1 MDFSTLNQEQ
11 ATAVRHTEGPLL
23 VVAGAGSGKTRVLT
37 WRIAYL
43 INEKGVF
50 PGNILALTFTNKAA
64 KEMNSRVE
72 KLLGYSTAGMWI
84 GTFHAMCVRML
95 RRDVEQLGYTR
106 DFVIYDPQ
114 DQKTLAKEIL
124 KELRI
129 DEDDLPV
136 RRVISEISWAKD
148 QMMGPEKY
156 KSAFPGDDEKEEI
169 AEVYRR
175 YQNRLK
181 SNNAMDFDD
190 LILKTLEL
198 FRTKPE
204 VLGYWRD
211 KFKYI
216 HVDEYQD
223 TNRAQYELIRL
234 LADKHQ
240 NLCVVG
246 DLDQSIYGW
255 RGADIRNIRD
265 FEKDFSGAKVIKL
278 EQNYRSTKRILEAA
292 NAVIDNNMD
301 RRKKTLWTDNE
312 DGHPLKYYLAQ
323 DDKEEARY
331 VALRIAEKVRD
342 FDEAYKDMAILY
354 RTNAQS
360 RVMEDALR
368 QAHIPYKIVGG
379 LKFYD
384 RKEIK
389 DIMGYLRLVQNPV
402 DLISLGRVI
411 NVPGRHIGEK
421 SVDRLFGE
429 IIARQE
435 APLTVIREAIAERWF
450 PAKTTQGLRSFLTV
464 IEPLIDE
471 RQYLTPV
478 DTIESV
484 LKASGYMAALELEN
498 TIEARSR
505 MENIEEFLS
514 VAQEFEFNNEGGTL
528 QDFLADMSLVSDQ
541 DSLVEEEEG
550 VRLMTLH
557 SAKGLEFPVVFMVG
571 MEEGLFPTSRAIQ
584 EDDLEEERRLC
595 YVGITRAERELHLT
609 HATARFQFG
618 RTSYNMIS
626 RFIDEIPETLFE
638 APRKKR
644 DIMKEA
650 KNAWTVPPVSSSQ
663 KSTPASLE
671 GTEDLKAGAKVRH
684 KLFGEGVVISVK
696 GSGAQTEL
704 TIAFAQKGIKKLM
717 LGFAPLEVIS

>member
-1 MDFSTLNQEQ
+1 MDFSTLNKEQ
-11 ATAVRHTEGPLL
+11 HLAVKETEGPLL

-43 INEKGVF
+43 INERGIF

-64 KEMNSRVE
+64 KEMNNRVE
-72 KLLGYSTAGMWI
+72 KLLSRSTAGMWI
-84 GTFHAMCVRML
+84 GTFHAICVRML
-95 RRDVEQLGYTR
+95 RRDVEFLGYTR

-124 KELRI
+124 KELHI

-136 RRVISEISWAKD
+136 RKVMGEISWAKD
-148 QMMGPEKY
+148 RMMTPEKY
-156 KSAFPGDDEKEEI
+156 KSTFPGDDEKGEI

-175 YQNRLK
+175 YQGRLK

-198 FRTKPE
+198 FKSQAA
-204 VLGYWRD
+204 VLEYWQD
-211 KFKYI
+211 KFKYV

-234 LADKHQ
+234 LAMKHR

-265 FEKDFSGAKVIKL
+265 FEKDFSPAKVIKL
-278 EQNYRSTKRILEAA
+278 EQNYRSTRRILEAA

-312 DGHPLKYYLAQ
+312 EGHKLKYFLAQ

-331 VALRIAEKVRD
+331 VATRILEKVRD
-342 FDEAYKDMAILY
+342 GDEAYKDMAVLY

-360 RVMEDALR
+360 RVMEDAFR
-368 QAHIPYKIVGG
+368 QAKIPYKIVGG

-389 DIMGYLRLVQNPV
+389 DIMAYLRFIQNPV
-402 DLISLGRVI
+402 DLIALGRVI

-421 SVDRLFGE
+421 SIDRLMTE
-429 IIARQE
+429 IKSREE
-435 APLTVIREAIAERWF
+435 APLAVLREAVAEKWF
-450 PAKTTQGLRSFLTV
+450 PAKTTEGIRSYLRAV
-464 IEPLIDE
+464 EPLIAE
-471 RQYLTPV
+471 LETLTPV
-478 DTIESV
+478 EAIEGV
-484 LKASGYMAALELEN
+484 LEASGFMSALEIEN

-528 QDFLADMSLVSDQ
+528 RDFLVDMSLVSDQ

-550 VRLMTLH
+550 VRMMTLH
-557 SAKGLEFPVVFMVG
+557 SAKGLEFPIVFMVG
-571 MEEGLFPTSRAIQ
+571 MEENLFPTSRAIA

-609 HATARFQFG
+609 HATQRFQFG
-618 RTSYNMIS
+618 RASYNQIS
-626 RFIDEIPETLFE
+626 RFIAEIPEAVFE
-638 APRKKR
+638 TPHKKR
-644 DIMKEA
+644 ELGKEV
-650 KNAWTVPPVSSSQ
+650 KTAWAVPPIS
-663 KSTPASLE
+663 ASLKTSGVAVE
-671 GTEDLKAGAKVRH
+671 GSEDLKAGAKVRH
-684 KLFGEGVVISVK
+684 KLFGEGVIISVK
-696 GSGAQTEL
+696 GSGTQTEL

>member
-1 MDFSTLNQEQ
+1 MDFSTLNKEQ
-11 ATAVRHTEGPLL
+11 RDAVLATEGPLL

-37 WRIAYL
+37 WRIAHL
-43 INEKGVF
+43 IKDKGMY
-50 PGNILALTFTNKAA
+50 PGNVLALTFTNKAA

-84 GTFHAMCVRML
+84 GTFHAICVRML
-95 RRDVEQLGYTR
+95 RRDVEYLGYTKN
-106 DFVIYDPQ
+106 FVIYDPQ

-136 RRVISEISWAKD
+136 RRVMGEISWAKD
-148 QMMGPEKY
+148 RMMTPERY
-156 KSAFPGDDEKEEI
+156 KAAFPGDDEKEEI

-175 YQNRLK
+175 YQSRLK

-190 LILKTLEL
+190 LILKTVEL
-198 FRTKPE
+198 LKSKPE
-204 VLGYWRD
+204 VLLSWQER
-211 KFKYI
+211 FKYI

-234 LADKHQ
+234 LAQKHR

-265 FEKDFSGAKVIKL
+265 FEKDFSPATVIKL

-312 DGHPLKYYLAQ
+312 DGHQLKYFVAQ

-331 VALRIAEKVRD
+331 VALRIAEKARES
-342 FDEAYKDMAILY
+342 DEAYKDMAVLY

-368 QAHIPYKIVGG
+368 QARIPYKIVGG

-389 DIMGYLRLVQNPV
+389 DIMAYLRIIQNPV
-402 DLISLGRVI
+402 DLIAFGRVI

-421 SVDRLFGE
+421 TIDRLFGE
-429 IIARQE
+429 MNERE
-435 APLTVIREAIAERWF
+435 EPPLSVLYEAIAEKWF
-450 PAKTTQGLRSFLTV
+450 PAKTTEGLRAFV
-464 IEPLIDE
+464 RCVEPLIVE
-471 RQYLTPV
+471 RHNLKPV
-478 DTIESV
+478 DAIESV
-484 LKASGYMAALELEN
+484 LKGSGYMTALELEN
-498 TIEARSR
+498 SVEARSR

-514 VAQEFEFNNEGGTL
+514 VAQEFEFNNEEGTL

-541 DSLVEEEEG
+541 DTLVEEEEG

-609 HATARFQFG
+609 HATMRFQFG

-626 RFIDEIPETLFE
+626 RFIDEIPEELFE
-638 APRKKR
+638 KPRKKKQA
-644 DIMKEA
+644 ISEA
-650 KNAWTVPPVSSSQ
+650 KPSWAVPPVSASQ
-663 KSTPASLE
+663 KSSGTAPE
-671 GTEDLKAGAKVRH
+671 GAEDLKAGAKVRH
-684 KLFGEGVVISVK
+684 KLFGEGVIISVK
-696 GSGAQTEL
+696 GSGNQTEL
-704 TIAFAQKGIKKLM
+704 TIAFNQKGIKKLM

>member
-1 MDFSTLNQEQ
+1 MDFSTLNKEQ
-11 ATAVRHTEGPLL
+11 HLAVKQTEGPLL

-43 INEKGVF
+43 IQEKGIF

-72 KLLGYSTAGMWI
+72 KLLGISTAGMWI
-84 GTFHAMCVRML
+84 GTFHAICVRML
-95 RRDVEQLGYTR
+95 RRDVELLGYTR

-114 DQKTLAKEIL
+114 DQKTLAKDIL

-136 RRVISEISWAKD
+136 RKVMGEISWAKD
-148 QMMGPEKY
+148 RMMGPEKY
-156 KSAFPGDDEKEEI
+156 KAAFPGDDEKEEI

-175 YQNRLK
+175 YQGRMK

-198 FRTKPE
+198 FRSQPA
-204 VLGYWRD
+204 VLEYWQE
-211 KFKYI
+211 KFKYL

-234 LADKHQ
+234 LAQKHR

-265 FEKDFSGAKVIKL
+265 FEKDFSPAAVIKL
-278 EQNYRSTKRILEAA
+278 EQNYRSTQRILDAA
-292 NAVIDNNMD
+292 NAVIGNNTD
-301 RRKKTLWTDNE
+301 RRKKDLWTENE
-312 DGHPLKYYLAQ
+312 DGYKLKYYMAS

-331 VALRIAEKVRD
+331 VALQILEKVRD
-342 FDEAYKDMAILY
+342 GDEAYRDMAVLY

-368 QAHIPYKIVGG
+368 QAKIPYKIVGG

-389 DIMGYLRLVQNPV
+389 DIMAYLRFVQNPV
-402 DLISLGRVI
+402 DLIALGRVI

-421 SVDRLFGE
+421 SVDRLMGE
-429 IIARQE
+429 INSRSE
-435 APLTVIREAIAERWF
+435 APVAILHEAIAEKWF
-450 PAKTTQGLRSFLTV
+450 PAKTTEGLRSYLRV
-464 IEPLIDE
+464 VEPLIAE
-471 RQYLTPV
+471 REFLTPV
-478 DTIESV
+478 DAIEAV
-484 LKASGYMAALELEN
+484 LKASGFLTILELEN

-505 MENIEEFLS
+505 IENIEEFLS

-528 QDFLADMSLVSDQ
+528 RDFLVDMSLVSDQ

-571 MEEGLFPTSRAIQ
+571 MEENLFPTSRAIA

-609 HATARFQFG
+609 HAFQRFQFG
-618 RTSYNMIS
+618 RTSHNLVS
-626 RFIDEIPETLFE
+626 RFIAEIPEDLFDT
-638 APRKKR
+638 PRKKR
-644 DIMKEA
+644 ETPREIVQ
-650 KNAWTVPPVSSSQ
+650 AWTVPPVSASQ
-663 KSTPASLE
+663 KIPGVSPE
-671 GTEDLKAGAKVRH
+671 GTEDLRAGAKVRH
-684 KLFGEGVVISVK
+684 KLFGEGVIISVK
-696 GSGAQTEL
+696 GSGTQTEL
-704 TIAFAQKGIKKLM
+704 TIAFSQKGIKKLM

>member
-1 MDFSTLNQEQ
+1 MDFSTLNKEQ
-11 ATAVRHTEGPLL
+11 HLAVKETEGPLL

-64 KEMNSRVE
+64 KEMNNRVE
-72 KLLGYSTAGMWI
+72 KLLGRSTAGMWI
-84 GTFHAMCVRML
+84 GTFHAICVRML
-95 RRDVEQLGYTR
+95 RRDVEFLGYTK

-114 DQKTLAKEIL
+114 DQKTLAKDIL

-136 RRVISEISWAKD
+136 RKVMGEISWAKD
-148 QMMGPEKY
+148 RMMGPEKY
-156 KSAFPGDDEKEEI
+156 KATFPGDDEKEEI

-175 YQNRLK
+175 YQGRLK

-198 FRTKPE
+198 FRSNPA
-204 VLGYWRD
+204 VLEYWQE
-211 KFKYI
+211 KFKYV

-234 LADKHQ
+234 MAQKTR

-265 FEKDFSGAKVIKL
+265 FEKDFSPAKVIKL
-278 EQNYRSTKRILEAA
+278 EQNYRSTGRILEAA
-292 NAVIDNNMD
+292 NAVIDNNLE

-312 DGHPLKYYLAQ
+312 DGHKLKYYQAQ

-331 VALRIAEKVRD
+331 VAMRIMEKVRD
-342 FDEAYKDMAILY
+342 GDEAYKDMAVLY

-360 RVMEDALR
+360 RVMEDAFR
-368 QAHIPYKIVGG
+368 QARIPYKIIGG

-389 DIMGYLRLVQNPV
+389 DVMAYLRFIQNPV
-402 DLISLGRVI
+402 DMIALGRVI

-421 SVDRLFGE
+421 SVDRLMGE
-429 IIARQE
+429 INSRSE
-435 APLTVIREAIAERWF
+435 SPLAILHEAIAERWF
-450 PAKTTQGLRSFLTV
+450 PGKTTEGIRSYLRV
-464 IEPLIDE
+464 VEPLIAE
-471 RQYLTPV
+471 RETLTPV
-478 DTIESV
+478 DAIEGV
-484 LKASGYMAALELEN
+484 LNATGMLTMLELEN

-505 MENIEEFLS
+505 IENIEEFLS

-528 QDFLADMSLVSDQ
+528 RDFLVDMSLVSDQ

-550 VRLMTLH
+550 VRMMTLH

-571 MEEGLFPTSRAIQ
+571 LEENLFPTSRAIA

-609 HATARFQFG
+609 HAKQRFQFG
-618 RTSYNMIS
+618 RTSYNLIS
-626 RFIDEIPETLFE
+626 RFIAEIPDELFE
-638 APRKKR
+638 TPRKKR
-644 DIMKEA
+644 EPAQDVKTT
-650 KNAWTVPPVSSSQ
+650 WTVPPVS
-663 KSTPASLE
+663 ASLKTQGAAQE
-671 GTEDLKAGAKVRH
+671 GADDLKAGAKVRH
-684 KLFGEGVVISVK
+684 KLFGEGVIISVK
-696 GSGAQTEL
+696 GSGTQTEL
-704 TIAFAQKGIKKLM
+704 TIAFTQKGIKKLM
-717 LGFAPLEVIS
+717 LGFAPLELIS

>member
-1 MDFSTLNQEQ
+1 MDFSTLNKEQ
-11 ATAVRHTEGPLL
+11 HLAVKETEGPLL

-64 KEMNSRVE
+64 KEMNNRVE
-72 KLLGYSTAGMWI
+72 KLLGRSTAGMWI
-84 GTFHAMCVRML
+84 GTFHAICVRML
-95 RRDVEQLGYTR
+95 RRDVEFLGYTK

-114 DQKTLAKEIL
+114 DQKTLAKDIL

-136 RRVISEISWAKD
+136 RKVMGEISWAKD
-148 QMMGPEKY
+148 RMMGPEKY
-156 KSAFPGDDEKEEI
+156 KATFPGDDEKEEI

-175 YQNRLK
+175 YQGRLK

-198 FRTKPE
+198 FRSNPA
-204 VLGYWRD
+204 VLEYWQE
-211 KFKYI
+211 KFKYV

-234 LADKHQ
+234 MAQKTR

-265 FEKDFSGAKVIKL
+265 FEKDFSPAKVIKL
-278 EQNYRSTKRILEAA
+278 EQNYRSTGRILEAA
-292 NAVIDNNMD
+292 NAVIDNNQE

-312 DGHPLKYYLAQ
+312 EGHKLKYYQAQ

-331 VALRIAEKVRD
+331 VAMRIMEKVRD
-342 FDEAYKDMAILY
+342 GDEAYKDMAVLY

-360 RVMEDALR
+360 RVMEDAFR
-368 QAHIPYKIVGG
+368 QARIPYKIIGG

-389 DIMGYLRLVQNPV
+389 DIMAYLRFIQNPV
-402 DLISLGRVI
+402 DMIALGRVI

-421 SVDRLFGE
+421 SVDRLMGE
-429 IIARQE
+429 INSRSE
-435 APLTVIREAIAERWF
+435 SPLAILHEAIAERWF
-450 PAKTTQGLRSFLTV
+450 PGKTTEGIRSYLRAV
-464 IEPLIDE
+464 EPLIAE
-471 RQYLTPV
+471 RETLTPV
-478 DTIESV
+478 DAIEGVLNATGMLTI
-484 LKASGYMAALELEN
+484 LELEN

-505 MENIEEFLS
+505 IENIEEFLS

-528 QDFLADMSLVSDQ
+528 RDFLVDMSLVSDQ

-550 VRLMTLH
+550 VRMMTLH

-571 MEEGLFPTSRAIQ
+571 LEENLFPTSRAIA

-609 HATARFQFG
+609 HATQRFQFG
-618 RTSYNMIS
+618 RTSYNLVS
-626 RFIDEIPETLFE
+626 RFIAEIPDALFE
-638 APRKKR
+638 TPRKKR
-644 DIMKEA
+644 EPSREVKTT
-650 KNAWTVPPVSSSQ
+650 WTVPPVSSSFKTQ
-663 KSTPASLE
+663 GVAQE
-671 GTEDLKAGAKVRH
+671 GADELKAGAKVRH
-684 KLFGEGVVISVK
+684 KLFGEGVIISVK
-696 GSGAQTEL
+696 GSGTQTEL
-704 TIAFAQKGIKKLM
+704 TIAFTQKGIKKLM
-717 LGFAPLEVIS
+717 LGFAPLELIS